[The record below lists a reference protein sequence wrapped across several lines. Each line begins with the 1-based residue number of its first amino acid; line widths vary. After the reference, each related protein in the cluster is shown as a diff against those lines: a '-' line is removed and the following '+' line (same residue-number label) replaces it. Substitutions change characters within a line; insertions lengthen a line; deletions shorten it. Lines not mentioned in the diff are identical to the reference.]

1 GVATWRMSAAR
12 TRSPTRPGPPISG
25 NSSRSGAISRTDAG
39 AFRWTFTT
47 RTCRCRPADRVSKR
61 KGRSLLRPFSNPMP
75 TGPRSPIQ
83 ARAQPA
89 PAPPFAFVAGEV
101 GFVRG
106 VRHEIGVPVA
116 AGGEC
121 LAEALAQPALPRHA
135 AVIRIVTARV
145 GILDVAD
152 PRKQ

>member
-1 GVATWRMSAAR
+1 
-12 TRSPTRPGPPISG
+12 RPGPPISG

-75 TGPRSPIQ
+75 TGARLPIHQ
-83 ARAQPA
+83 RAQPD
-89 PAPPFAFVAGEV
+89 PDPPVPVVPDQV

-106 VRHEIGVPVA
+106 VRHEIGVTV
-116 AGGEC
+116 
-121 LAEALAQPALPRHA
+121 
-135 AVIRIVTARV
+135 
-145 GILDVAD
+145 DAD
-152 PRKQ
+152 A